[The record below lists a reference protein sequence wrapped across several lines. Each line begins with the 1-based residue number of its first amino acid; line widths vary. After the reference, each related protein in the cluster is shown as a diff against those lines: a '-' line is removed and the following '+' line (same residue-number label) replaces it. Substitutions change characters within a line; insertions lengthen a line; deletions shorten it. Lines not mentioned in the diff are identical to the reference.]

1 MEKQESLSTSKDNPM
16 YTASPAT
23 VLQIETSA
31 LCAHLVDQNT
41 AGKGKL
47 ETYTYRAFKA
57 SSLHTHTPDKRQGKQ
72 CHLFPSL
79 LSESMIASTITSC
92 LSCPGDRRKPDS
104 TQIRAGANLMRWRST
119 QTQCCVN
126 ALLSAPGR
134 SSLAKFSPPLE
145 TFKMAV
151 AQSRTQRDPPA

>member
-1 MEKQESLSTSKDNPM
+1 MCTLGGPEHSGQRKIRDL
-16 YTASPAT
+16 
-23 VLQIETSA
+23 
-31 LCAHLVDQNT
+31 HLPGIQSQLIT
-41 AGKGKL
+41 
-47 ETYTYRAFKA
+47 
-57 SSLHTHTPDKRQGKQ
+57 HTHTPDKRQGKQ